1 MADSFAIELPKNW
14 RARWPEVRAAA
25 SKYDFELH
33 KHGDDV
39 TFSGFGIVGSIIVD
53 GNTAYVTIERKP
65 FFLTTSYIVEKVE
78 NFLKGQRIK

>member
-1 MADSFAIELPKNW
+1 MILADSFAIELPKNW

-39 TFSGFGIVGSIIVD
+39 TFSGFGIVGNINVD
-53 GNTAYVTIERKP
+53 GNTAYVTLEKKP
-65 FFLTTSYIVEKVE
+65 FFLSTSYIIEIVE
-78 NFLKGQRIK
+78 NFLKGQR